1 MANMTVWQTGIEYGF
16 YEYSQTKVESLSQS
30 AVARPTSS
38 VHMAEVE
45 RSTKITFTRCG
56 TLSYEMQNSPKA
68 VYLLFVVYRGRC
80 KSYRLLDSRH
90 EICAPAEG
98 CDIHHHRHALTKST
112 ILFNQIKATHTA
124 STDVRGSPLQG
135 QRSSLVPPPQRM
147 NSLKVTH
154 LHLSNLNLIASVI
167 RCSRRIGMKLAS
179 TIYGRNTRS

>member
-38 VHMAEVE
+38 VHMAEVV

-56 TLSYEMQNSPKA
+56 TLCYEVQNSPM
-68 VYLLFVVYRGRC
+68 VVHLLFVVYRRRC
-80 KSYRLLDSRH
+80 KSYRLLDSSH

-124 STDVRGSPLQG
+124 STVRSTRVAVARTKIFTCPAAPKNEFSKG
-135 QRSSLVPPPQRM
+135 
-147 NSLKVTH
+147 NSLAPIE
-154 LHLSNLNLIASVI
+154 SE
-167 RCSRRIGMKLAS
+167 S
-179 TIYGRNTRS
+179 TR